1 MLKNRLRRSDK
12 KTVAN
17 NCSNAFKKFLASKRQ
32 EFYKNLNAKL
42 KNLKNSNPREY
53 WKILN
58 GCAEGKKIKEKI
70 SLEVFHEHFKK
81 LSDTIPSGLNHNHTV
96 PDQPNPPNPL
106 LNDPITLKE
115 LSDFLDSAKNG
126 KACGPD
132 HIKNE
137 FLKTLSEDGLCFVL
151 KFFNKILDTGVI
163 PEDWTIGVILPLFKD
178 MGCPEDPG
186 NYRGIT
192 LLSCLGK
199 LFTAILNG
207 RINKFMNEHGLLG
220 NEQAGFRS
228 GQSTMDHVFVLHH
241 ILDYYRNRGKAVYCA
256 FVDYSKAFDL
266 INRSALWCKV
276 LKQGISGKI
285 LSVIQNMYQSAKS
298 CVRSNG
304 QLSEFFR
311 CTAGV
316 RQGENLSPVL
326 FAIYL
331 NDFQSFL
338 AERTD
343 GLTDLNLRL
352 EEFDTFAKLCVLL
365 YADDTVIMAE
375 SEVDLQRA
383 LDALSEYCNLWDLTV
398 NLEKTNV
405 VIFSQGRRTAKKP
418 FMYNGKEVKV
428 VDEYTYLGVIFNYNG
443 SFKKAI
449 ENQKAVGLR
458 AMQALLTKI
467 RVLSLDIDTAM
478 ELFQRCVMPILLY
491 GSEIWAFDKHVSSLE
506 VFYKGFLK
514 QILHVYKATP
524 TCMVLGETG
533 QPKLSDLAFL
543 RQLGFWA
550 KLTYDEV
557 PRMSKHILPIVTHLH
572 TTPIALD

>member
-1 MLKNRLRRSDK
+1 MVVMLKNHLCRNDK
-12 KTVAN
+12 KAVAN
-17 NCSNAFKKFLASKRQ
+17 NCSKAFKKFLACKRK

-58 GCAEGKKIKEKI
+58 GSVEGKKLKEKV
-70 SLEVFHEHFKK
+70 SLEVFHEHFKN
-81 LSDTIPSGLNHNHTV
+81 LSDTTPSVEHTV
-96 PDQPNPPNPL
+96 PDHPNPPNSL

-115 LSDFLDSAKNG
+115 LRDFLDSAKNG

-137 FLKTLSEDGLCFVL
+137 FLKTLSEDGLRFVL

-163 PEDWTIGVILPLFKD
+163 PEDWTIGVILPLFKNK
-178 MGCPEDPG
+178 GCPEEPG

-207 RINKFMNEHGLLG
+207 RINKFMNENGLLG

-241 ILDYYRNRGKAVYCA
+241 IIDFYKNKGKAVYCA

-266 INRSALWCKV
+266 INRSALWCKL

-285 LSVIQNMYQSAKS
+285 LSVIQNMYQCAKS

-304 QLSEFFR
+304 RLSESFR

-331 NDFQSFL
+331 NDFQGFL

-343 GLTDLNLRL
+343 GLTDLNGRL
-352 EEFDTFAKLCVLL
+352 EEFDTYAKLCVLL
-365 YADDTVIMAE
+365 NADDTVIMAE
-375 SEVDLQRA
+375 SEMDL
-383 LDALSEYCNLWDLTV
+383 
-398 NLEKTNV
+398 
-405 VIFSQGRRTAKKP
+405 
-418 FMYNGKEVKV
+418 
-428 VDEYTYLGVIFNYNG
+428 
-443 SFKKAI
+443 
-449 ENQKAVGLR
+449 
-458 AMQALLTKI
+458 
-467 RVLSLDIDTAM
+467 
-478 ELFQRCVMPILLY
+478 
-491 GSEIWAFDKHVSSLE
+491 
-506 VFYKGFLK
+506 
-514 QILHVYKATP
+514 
-524 TCMVLGETG
+524 
-533 QPKLSDLAFL
+533 
-543 RQLGFWA
+543 
-550 KLTYDEV
+550 
-557 PRMSKHILPIVTHLH
+557 
-572 TTPIALD
+572 